1 MKQNN
6 DIGTYSN
13 KEVRS
18 MGKRIR
24 KIISVFL
31 IIMQL
36 TLTMIVVSPST
47 SVYAANGTAV
57 INLDKVYWLQPDSRA
72 C

>member
-36 TLTMIVVSPST
+36 T
-47 SVYAANGTAV
+47 
-57 INLDKVYWLQPDSRA
+57 
-72 C
+72 